1 VRWLRCIWRLAHL
14 FLVIVSM
21 AADFALRP
29 PKDAVAGACRM
40 HRHCARMIAAL
51 GIQWMASG
59 EPVGMGAVVSNHL
72 SYLDIL
78 LYASARPFVMVAK
91 SEVSRWPLIGWLT
104 RQAGT
109 VYVVRGGGPPTW
121 PAINQAMAD
130 AFRTGLPVLFFPE
143 GTTTDGSI
151 VQPFRRGLLHSILN
165 EGVPL
170 YASAV
175 RYSSGQACWFGDA
188 LLLPHIVQIAGL
200 RDLRAEIRFGKALAE
215 RRNRFKMAISARET
229 VTELYLGLGP
239 VRSAS
244 GQAML
249 AHPAEDL
256 LDRPVEG
263 VSSLNGQRCV
273 PG

>member
-1 VRWLRCIWRLAHL
+1 
-14 FLVIVSM
+14 
-21 AADFALRP
+21 
-29 PKDAVAGACRM
+29 
-40 HRHCARMIAAL
+40 
-51 GIQWMASG
+51 
-59 EPVGMGAVVSNHL
+59 
-72 SYLDIL
+72 
-78 LYASARPFVMVAK
+78 MVAK

-151 VQPFRRGLLHSILN
+151 IQPFRRGLFHSILN

-170 YASAV
+170 YVSAV

-188 LLLPHIVQIAGL
+188 LLLPHLVQIAGL
-200 RDLRAEIRFGKALAE
+200 PDLHAEIRFGTAVAE
-215 RRNRFKMAISARET
+215 RRDRFEMAISARER
-229 VTELYLGLGP
+229 VTELYREPEPIRL
-239 VRSAS
+239 AS

-249 AHPAEDL
+249 AHPAKDL
-256 LDRPVEG
+256 LNRPVEG
-263 VSSLNGQRCV
+263 VSSLDGQRCV
-273 PG
+273 SG